1 MVQANT
7 LARLP
12 MASLIQTKEL
22 IMAPHRDAMLRAV
35 RAENSAL
42 DVLRGAPAN
51 QEAMNAFLEKRDPDF
66 SNL

>member
-1 MVQANT
+1 
-7 LARLP
+7 
-12 MASLIQTKEL
+12 
-22 IMAPHRDAMLRAV
+22 MAPHRDAMLRAV